1 MIRYSKAEKW
11 VMAFVAAS
19 AIFLPAPSF
28 ADDDGSAQTSGST
41 RIQIQR
47 KDPLQARA
55 SVDHD
60 LGALNNDE
68 AAKLRAV
75 FAQQAEGGRPQMYRG
90 NAAQS
95 GQPAQEDS
103 NFRGRTPMLD
113 RILGGQA
120 NQNQLRGM
128 AQDQGSDNAPFIWAQ
143 STQGGYYDA
152 TNTFKGVV
160 PGYRLKE
167 LGGKFV
173 DGTPVPRGNVKM
185 NQAGHVWWQN
195 DLSRNFKT
203 FH

>member
-1 MIRYSKAEKW
+1 
-11 VMAFVAAS
+11 
-19 AIFLPAPSF
+19 
-28 ADDDGSAQTSGST
+28 
-41 RIQIQR
+41 
-47 KDPLQARA
+47 
-55 SVDHD
+55 
-60 LGALNNDE
+60 
-68 AAKLRAV
+68 
-75 FAQQAEGGRPQMYRG
+75 
-90 NAAQS
+90 
-95 GQPAQEDS
+95 
-103 NFRGRTPMLD
+103 MLD

-120 NQNQLRGM
+120 NQSQLRGM

>member
-1 MIRYSKAEKW
+1 
-11 VMAFVAAS
+11 MAFVAA
-19 AIFLPAPSF
+19 AAMLLPAPVF
-28 ADDDGSAQTSGST
+28 ADDDSSAQTSGST

-60 LGALNNDE
+60 LGSLNNDE

-75 FAQQAEGGRPQMYRG
+75 FAQQAEGSRPQTYRG
-90 NAAQS
+90 NAS
-95 GQPAQEDS
+95 DFGQPAQPDS
-103 NFRGRTPMLD
+103 NFRGRTPLLD
-113 RILGGQA
+113 RVLSGQA

-203 FH
+203 YH